1 MSDIK
6 EVLGSYDDPEM
17 GWVYESRDFI
27 RTNLTDLIVQ
37 YKSAERDWNSSARQ
51 SIALEINKN
60 VTTLIGIRQF
70 LEYEE
75 EVGDE

>member
-6 EVLGSYDDPEM
+6 EILGSYDDPEM
-17 GWVYESRDFI
+17 GLVYESRDII

>member
-6 EVLGSYDDPEM
+6 EILGSYDDPEM
-17 GWVYESRDFI
+17 GLVYESRDII

-37 YKSAERDWNSSARQ
+37 YKSAERDWNSTTRQ
-51 SIALEINKN
+51 AIALEINKN